1 MLKNTALIG
10 GEGEGEAR
18 FHAIVKSSASGAA
31 RREVFVDASSNSRTY
46 KDENGDEQTLTDAEY
61 NAQLETVGLQ
71 AISSLSITETFDG
84 EIDLTNGSFQYR
96 RDFDIGDIVTIQDT
110 EIGLYIN
117 ARILEITEVQDDNGY
132 QLNAVYGK

>member
-1 MLKNTALIG
+1 M
-10 GEGEGEAR
+10 
-18 FHAIVKSSASGAA
+18 
-31 RREVFVDASSNSRTY
+31 
-46 KDENGDEQTLTDAEY
+46 TDSEY
-61 NAQLETVGLQ
+61 NGQLETVGLQ

-84 EIDLTNGSFQYR
+84 EIDLTNGSF
-96 RDFDIGDIVTIQDT
+96 DFRKNFNLGDIVTIQDT